1 MFHLWNNM
9 SEKLSAIQNINLLKS
24 ELKSLLFKRYVEEN

>member
-1 MFHLWNNM
+1 MFQLWNNM
-9 SEKLSAIQNINLLKS
+9 SDKLSAIQHINLLKS